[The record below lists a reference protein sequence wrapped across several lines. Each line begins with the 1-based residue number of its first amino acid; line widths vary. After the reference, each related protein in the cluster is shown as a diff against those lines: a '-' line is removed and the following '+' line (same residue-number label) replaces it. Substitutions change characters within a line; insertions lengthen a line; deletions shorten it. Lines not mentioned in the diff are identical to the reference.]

1 MKRAAKNLVA
11 FALVLFFAS
20 GIWCASLAAPSLSIA
35 SLTDCSQAGG
45 SMEMAGCDH
54 PDLCGFESSSNPLIR
69 GTFSSTRYNDVS
81 KNAHDV
87 SIGEVSFDASQEAAL
102 IWKYSPHISLAHGPG
117 KVSIRLFNSILNL
130 RFRSPSD
137 SPSSVCVYSVF

>member
-1 MKRAAKNLVA
+1 MKWDSKNLVA
-11 FALVLFFAS
+11 FVLVVFFAS

-45 SMEMAGCDH
+45 PMEMAGCDH
-54 PDLCGFESSSNPLIR
+54 PYLCGFESSSNPLIR
-69 GTFSSTRYNDVS
+69 GAFSSTRYNDLS

-102 IWKYSPHISLAHGPG
+102 IWKYSPHIFLVHGPG

-130 RFRSPSD
+130 
-137 SPSSVCVYSVF
+137 